1 MSKASELIKSMDE
14 ASDVYKDLRKSV
26 PQTANM
32 VGQVSKSMQ
41 WDVGGARSF
50 CLHLLED
57 VNDHTMV
64 KKLDKLFNSDLVDT

>member
-14 ASDVYKDLRKSV
+14 ASDVYKDLRKSF
-26 PQTANM
+26 PQTAKM